1 MEKPKILIGDR
12 FGKLIVIERSS
23 NDSSGKSM
31 WICKCDCGEITK
43 PIYASNLKYGR
54 TISCGCHRNY
64 VLNSLAEKSRTHG
77 MTNTRLYTIW
87 TSMKVR
93 CYNKNCDAYNKYGGR
108 GITICDEWKNDFSAF
123 MKWAYENG
131 YSEELTIDR
140 INVNGNYE
148 PDNCRWAT
156 YKTQANNTRKNK
168 YLTLDGKTMTM
179 KQWSEY
185 TGIRYGTL
193 YRRLKDGWSVKSA
206 LTIPITRRNMSKS
219 IRRNIK

>member
-1 MEKPKILIGDR
+1 MVSFQNLIGQR
-12 FGKLIVIERSS
+12 FGKLTVIERTD
-23 NDSSGKSM
+23 NDSFGSSM
-31 WICKCDCGEITK
+31 WICKCDCGNITN
-43 PIYASNLKYGR
+43 PIHPSNLKHGR
-54 TISCGCHRNY
+54 TTSCGCNRSFAGKR
-64 VLNSLAEKSRTHG
+64 LKKHG
-77 MTNTRLYTIW
+77 MRKTRIYTIW
-87 TSMKVR
+87 TFMKIR
-93 CYNKNCDAYNKYGGR
+93 CYNKNCKAYKDYGGR
-108 GITICDEWKNDFSAF
+108 GISVCDEWKNDFSAF

-156 YKTQANNTRKNK
+156 FKTQANNTRQNK

-193 YRRLKDGWSVKSA
+193 YRRLKDGWSVESA
-206 LTIPITRRNMSKS
+206 LTIPATRRNMSKS

>member
-1 MEKPKILIGDR
+1 ML
-12 FGKLIVIERSS
+12 
-23 NDSSGKSM
+23 
-31 WICKCDCGEITK
+31 T
-43 PIYASNLKYGR
+43 
-54 TISCGCHRNY
+54 T
-64 VLNSLAEKSRTHG
+64 EKSTYIIDKLFYFR
-77 MTNTRLYTIW
+77 
-87 TSMKVR
+87 V
-93 CYNKNCDAYNKYGGR
+93 AYYKYKKGGVKDGKR
-108 GITICDEWKNDFSAF
+108 KNDFSAF
-123 MKWAYENG
+123 MKWSYENG

-156 YKTQANNTRKNK
+156 YKMQANNTRKNK

-193 YRRLKDGWSVKSA
+193 YRRLKDGWSVESA
-206 LTIPITRRNMSKS
+206 LTIPVTRINMSKT